1 MMKKI
6 LCVMAMCVAL
16 SGCITGWST
25 MTSSQK
31 WSALLQYYKTFSAGL
46 SVAVETAAVISPSLS
61 GVAASA
67 QSTIAALNAGVTKL
81 DTIVA
86 AQVSDDQVKTVVAE
100 VQSAAVAANAA
111 TGVVTEAAGIV
122 AEPIKV
128 N

>member
-1 MMKKI
+1 MKKI